1 MADDGY
7 DREGLAM
14 RRRALGDEYVDR
26 ALGNVTDF
34 TREFQQFITRY
45 AWGEVWTRPGLEP
58 RTRSLLTIALLAA
71 LGREEELKLHIR
83 ATANTGATP
92 EEIREALF
100 QVAVYAGVPAANT
113 AFRIANQTLREM
125 GKIK

>member
-1 MADDGY
+1 MVEDGY
-7 DREGLAM
+7 DPKGLAM
-14 RRRALGDEYVDR
+14 RRRALGADYVDR
-26 ALGNVTDF
+26 ALEGATDF

-58 RTRSLLTIALLAA
+58 RMRSLVTIAVLAA
-71 LGREEELKLHIR
+71 LGREEELKLHVR
-83 ATANTGATP
+83 ATANTGASP
-92 EEIREALF
+92 EEIEEALF
-100 QVAVYAGVPAANT
+100 HVAVYAGVPAANT